1 MITVFCRL
9 LQERRNVLSILQD
22 EGAIWMPSAKRVLV
36 NDIINVNPSGRIY
49 YLINDKASPMTVA
62 RYDSCPG
69 GRRGSYIAANDFIKI
84 HAAKKTEKVVDPNWK
99 PVYPFELVGD
109 PVELEKSSN
118 QWYRQVSTAKDIV
131 LPGVVEA
138 RWRGG
143 GVFPLMA
150 IISKRQKPYIGFPNG
165 STPGPLFVRVPT
177 PEKVVKMTKAE
188 LQKLV
193 VEKFGANAVLQ
204 IAE

>member
-1 MITVFCRL
+1 
-9 LQERRNVLSILQD
+9 
-22 EGAIWMPSAKRVLV
+22 
-36 NDIINVNPSGRIY
+36 
-49 YLINDKASPMTVA
+49 MTVV
-62 RYDSCPG
+62 RHDTCPHAP
-69 GRRGSYIAANDFIKI
+69 YITASDFIKV
-84 HAAKKTEKVVDPNWK
+84 HEAKKKTAVDPSFNPYWK

-109 PVELEKSSN
+109 PVELEKGSN
-118 QWYRQVSTAKDIV
+118 KWYRQVSTAKDVVIH
-131 LPGVVEA
+131 GVVEA
-138 RWRGG
+138 KWRGG

-150 IISKRQKPYIGFPNG
+150 ILSKRQKQYIGFPNG
-165 STPGPLFVRVPT
+165 STPGPLFVRVPA